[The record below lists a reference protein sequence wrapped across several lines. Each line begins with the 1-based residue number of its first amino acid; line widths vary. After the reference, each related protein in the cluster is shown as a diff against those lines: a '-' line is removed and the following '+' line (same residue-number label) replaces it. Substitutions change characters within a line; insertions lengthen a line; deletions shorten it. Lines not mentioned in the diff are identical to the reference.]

1 MSHRLARAGVVAVGA
16 WAVAQLIVVVALWR
30 AGLEV
35 WSAESYVQW
44 DSLWYLLIAEQG
56 ITLDPCGPL
65 FPNRRPDE
73 WCGTVGWM
81 PLYPAV
87 FSGVAAIT
95 GWSLA
100 TAAWA
105 VSAVF
110 ALVGLWLAALVLE
123 RLSPAATSA
132 NAAVVLL
139 LAVFPGMVWSVAVF
153 PMSMALALIWGA
165 ALLLSH
171 QRRITAAGV
180 LGLVA
185 VTHSTGL
192 IIVTVALA
200 WFWWTAW
207 RDRRV
212 PAQETI
218 ALVIPAAALAV
229 VHQLV
234 VGSWNAYFL
243 VQGTYDHRLSV
254 FPAVVV
260 ERIAGAVGGEVLVPS
275 RWPSVQEALVVV
287 LISTALV
294 ATVVAWR
301 RSRESVGD
309 VEVLLVAIGLAAW
322 LGSVSFDGD
331 LAYWRVA
338 IFVSPA
344 MVALRRLPVVVPAV
358 AAVLAGAV
366 GFQIAYHFGL
376 GSLY

>member
-1 MSHRLARAGVVAVGA
+1 MTHRLARAGVIAVGA
-16 WAVAQLIVVVALWR
+16 WAVAQLIVVSALWR
-30 AGLEV
+30 AGLDM
-35 WSAESYVQW
+35 WSAQSYVQW
-44 DSLWYLLIAEQG
+44 DSLWYLLIGEQG

-87 FSGVAAIT
+87 FSGVAAVT

-100 TAAWA
+100 TAGWA

-110 ALVGLWLAALVLE
+110 ALTGLWLAALVLD
-123 RLSPAATSA
+123 RLSPAAMSA

-139 LAVFPGMVWSVAVF
+139 LAVFPGMVWSSAVF
-153 PMSMALALIWGA
+153 PMSMALAMIWGA

-171 QRRITAAGV
+171 QRRIAAAGV

-185 VTHSTGL
+185 ITHSTGL
-192 IIVTVALA
+192 IIVAVALV

-207 RDRRV
+207 RHRRIPGWETAALMV
-212 PAQETI
+212 P
-218 ALVIPAAALAV
+218 VGALAV
-229 VHQLV
+229 VHQMV

-243 VQGTYDHRLSV
+243 VQGTYGHRLSA
-254 FPAVVV
+254 FPVVLV
-260 ERIAGAVGGEVLVPS
+260 ERISGAVGGEVMVPS

-294 ATVVAWR
+294 ATAVAWR
-301 RSRESVGD
+301 RRRDSVGD

-322 LGSVSFDGD
+322 LGSVSFEGD

-358 AAVLAGAV
+358 AAVLAAAIS
-366 GFQIAYHFGL
+366 FQIAYYFGL
-376 GSLY
+376 GALY